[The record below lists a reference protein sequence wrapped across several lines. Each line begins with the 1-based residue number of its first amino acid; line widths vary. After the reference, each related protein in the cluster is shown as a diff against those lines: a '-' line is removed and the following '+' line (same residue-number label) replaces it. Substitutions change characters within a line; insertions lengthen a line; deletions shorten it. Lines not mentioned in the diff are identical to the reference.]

1 MAREFTKHLVG
12 KFSAENKC
20 FALDGEVL
28 YVAPR
33 SNVPMKSAVA
43 HHFTSAVN
51 KMVTSK
57 FGWVQNTEPFTVDDF
72 ISRYFNGEIDGT
84 GESHLVTMFH
94 DTQRIEAGKPVG
106 VDYFKRGI
114 EQPRMEL
121 CVHKVFF
128 YGSKKGQA
136 L

>member
-1 MAREFTKHLVG
+1 MAREFTKHVVG
-12 KFSAENKC
+12 RFSAENKC

-33 SNVPMKSAVA
+33 LNVPMKAGVA

-51 KMVTSK
+51 SMVKSK
-57 FGWVQNTEPFTVDDF
+57 FGWVQNTEPFTVEDF
-72 ISRYFNGEIDGT
+72 VRKYFNGEIDGA
-84 GESHLVTMFH
+84 GEAHLLTMFS
-94 DTQRIEAGKPVG
+94 DTRAIEAGKPVG

-114 EQPRMEL
+114 EQRRMEL
-121 CVHKVFF
+121 SVHRVVF
-128 YGSKKGQA
+128 YGAKKNQA